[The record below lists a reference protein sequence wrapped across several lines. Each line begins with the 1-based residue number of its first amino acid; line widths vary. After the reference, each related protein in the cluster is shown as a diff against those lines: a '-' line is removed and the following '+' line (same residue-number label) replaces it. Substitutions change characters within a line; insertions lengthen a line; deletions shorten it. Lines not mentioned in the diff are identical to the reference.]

1 MPCREEHQPTCGQ
14 SVVQPHCPGP
24 FRGGCGVQQS
34 CCCLSHTPGTL
45 QSCLRTPPHHTTRRA
60 GQSAAG
66 AGRVKS
72 HSQHA
77 RAPGLPLPLPL
88 CAGCASHTYHH
99 KLAPAQTCCWTHYSP
114 TMGRPRWEHLLDT
127 AYTSSST
134 ATIST
139 LLPPSSTT
147 CGQGQA
153 AATTT
158 TCQAQARGVS
168 SRTRPVPVHAY
179 CMHLPHRPANKL
191 CVQPYLPA
199 CLQHP

>member
-1 MPCREEHQPTCGQ
+1 MRSVCCPAALSWALQRRVWGPTKLLL
-14 SVVQPHCPGP
+14 SVPHTWNTAVLPA
-24 FRGGCGVQQS
+24 
-34 CCCLSHTPGTL
+34 HTT
-45 QSCLRTPPHHTTRRA
+45 TPHHTTRRA